1 MRTSRTVSVAFI
13 ASFVT
18 VASLAQS
25 EPGRVCVRNFYVT
38 SAEDASLPLVQVRS
52 AEDPPREIWTRTYA
66 ESMCQTAPVEFRH
79 VTTITGQKI
88 CTVEF
93 HQPGISEYCTS
104 NPRIFAWA
112 AAAED

>member
-1 MRTSRTVSVAFI
+1 MRALILTTIWVLI
-13 ASFVT
+13 A
-18 VASLAQS
+18 ASQVNAEAQ
-25 EPGRVCVRNFYVT
+25 EGRVCVRNFYVT
-38 SAEDASLPLVQVRS
+38 ALAETAVPLVQVQS
-52 AEDPPREIWTRTYA
+52 AEDPPRAIWTRAYA

-93 HQPGISEYCTS
+93 HQPGISEYCTT

-112 AAAED
+112 KSAESP